1 MHIITIGIN
10 YKTAPIEVRE
20 KVAFAPNEL
29 QEAMCSL
36 KYEKSILENIIVST
50 CNRTEIYAV
59 VDQIHTGKYYLKRF
73 LLKRFGLTDEE
84 LSPYLIIKT
93 GNDAINHLFT
103 VTSGLDSMIIGETQ
117 ILGQVKDS
125 YLLAQENKGIGTI
138 FNHLFK
144 QAITFA
150 KKVHSETGIGENAV
164 SVSYAAVELSKKI
177 FSNLKGCNILI
188 VGAGKMSNLALQN
201 IYSQGVGKVTVI
213 NRTIETAVKL
223 ASQFNGSGKGL
234 DSLEDA
240 LKEADIVISSTGS
253 KDYVITE
260 NMIQRIEKARKGKPL
275 FLVDIAVPRDI
286 EPSIHNFDSVF
297 LYDIDDLQGIVA
309 ENLAVREREAV
320 KIKQSIAEEIN
331 DFQSWLSL
339 LGVVPVI
346 SALREKALDIQADT
360 MCSLERKLSHLSER
374 DLKIIQKHTKSI
386 VNQLLRD
393 PIMKAKEMGA
403 SKQSEAQIALFKE
416 IFNLDE
422 ILQEA
427 NNEKKLQASNEA
439 DTIHVKKQKLGYL

>member
-20 KVAFAPNEL
+20 KVAFAPSEL
-29 QEAMCSL
+29 QDAMCSL
-36 KYEKSILENIIVST
+36 KNEKSILENIIVST

-59 VDQIHTGKYYLKRF
+59 VDQVHTGQYYMKRF
-73 LLKRFGLTDEE
+73 LLQRFGLKDEE

-103 VTSGLDSMIIGETQ
+103 VASGLDSMVIGETQ

-125 YLLAQENKGIGTI
+125 YLLAQENHVIGTI
-138 FNHLFK
+138 FNQLFK

-177 FSNLKGCNILI
+177 FSNLKGCNVLI

-201 IYSQGVGKVTVI
+201 LYSQGVGKVTVI
-213 NRTIETAVKL
+213 NRTMENAIKL
-223 ASQFNGSGKGL
+223 ADQFNGIGKGL
-234 DSLEDA
+234 DSLEDS

-253 KDYVITE
+253 KEYVITE
-260 NMIQRIEKARKGKPL
+260 KMIHKIEKYRKGKPL

-286 EPSIHNFDSVF
+286 EPSIHNINSAF

-309 ENLAVREREAV
+309 ENLAEREREAV
-320 KIKQSIAEEIN
+320 KIKQAIVEEIDN
-331 DFQSWLSL
+331 FQSWLSL

-360 MCSLERKLSHLSER
+360 MSSLERKLPHLSER

-393 PIMKAKEMGA
+393 PIMKAKEMGT

-422 ILQEA
+422 ILQDS
-427 NNEKKLQASNEA
+427 NSEKHMQTKQETEMIS
-439 DTIHVKKQKLGYL
+439 VKQKLGYL

>member
-10 YKTAPIEVRE
+10 HKTAPIEVRE
-20 KVAFAPNEL
+20 KVAFAPSEL
-29 QEAMCSL
+29 DVAMCSL
-36 KYEKSILENIIVST
+36 KKEKSILENIIVST

-59 VDQIHTGKYYLKRF
+59 VDQIHTGQYYMKRF
-73 LLKRFGLTDEE
+73 LLQRFGLRDEE

-93 GNDAINHLFT
+93 GNEAINHLFT
-103 VTSGLDSMIIGETQ
+103 VTSGLDSMVIGETQ
-117 ILGQVKDS
+117 ILGQVKES
-125 YLLAQENKGIGTI
+125 FLLSQENHVTGTI
-138 FNHLFK
+138 FNQLFK

-177 FSNLKGCNILI
+177 FSNLKGCNVLI

-201 IYSQGVGKVTVI
+201 LYSQGVGKVTVI
-213 NRTIETAVKL
+213 NRTTENAVKL
-223 ASQFNGSGKGL
+223 ASQFNGVGKGL
-234 DSLEDA
+234 ESLEDC

-253 KDYVITE
+253 KEYVITE
-260 NMIQRIEKARKGKPL
+260 KMIQRIEKKRKGKAL

-286 EPSIHNFDSVF
+286 EPTIHNIDSTF

-309 ENLAVREREAV
+309 ENLAVREREAM
-320 KIKQSIAEEIN
+320 KIKKSINEEIE
-331 DFQSWLSL
+331 DFQTWLSL

-360 MCSLERKLSHLSER
+360 MTSLERKLPHLSER

-393 PIMKAKEMGA
+393 PIMKAKEMGS
-403 SKQSEAQIALFKE
+403 SKQSEAQIKLFKE

-422 ILQEA
+422 MLQET
-427 NNEKKLQASNEA
+427 NDEKQLQTNENA
-439 DTIHVKKQKLGYL
+439 DMIPAKQKLGYL

>member
-1 MHIITIGIN
+1 MHIITIGLN

-20 KVAFAPNEL
+20 KVAFAPSEL
-29 QEAMCSL
+29 AEAMCSL
-36 KYEKSILENIIVST
+36 KNEKSILENIIVST

-59 VDQIHTGKYYLKRF
+59 VDQIHTGQYYMKRF
-73 LLKRFGLTDEE
+73 LLQKFGLKDEE

-93 GNDAINHLFT
+93 GNEAIEHLFT
-103 VTSGLDSMIIGETQ
+103 VSSGLDSMVIGETQ

-125 YLLAQENKGIGTI
+125 YLLAQEDHVIGTI
-138 FNHLFK
+138 FNQLFK

-177 FSNLKGCNILI
+177 FSNLKGCNVLI

-201 IYSQGVGKVTVI
+201 LYSQGVGKVTVI
-213 NRTIETAVKL
+213 NRTTENAVKL
-223 ASQFNGSGKGL
+223 ASQFNGVGKGL
-234 DSLEDA
+234 ESLEDS

-253 KDYVITE
+253 KEYVITE
-260 NMIQRIEKARKGKPL
+260 KMIQRIEKARKGKPL

-286 EPSIHNFDSVF
+286 EPSIHNISSAF

-309 ENLAVREREAV
+309 ENLAEREREAV
-320 KIKQSIAEEIN
+320 KIKQSITEEIDN
-331 DFQSWLSL
+331 FQSWLSL

-346 SALREKALDIQADT
+346 SALREKALDIQSDT
-360 MCSLERKLSHLSER
+360 MTSLERKLPHLSER
-374 DLKIIQKHTKSI
+374 DLKVIQKHTKSI

-393 PIMKAKEMGA
+393 PIMKAKEMGS

-422 ILQEA
+422 LL
-427 NNEKKLQASNEA
+427 NESNEEKHMQTA
-439 DTIHVKKQKLGYL
+439 KEKDTLRVKQELGYL

>member
-1 MHIITIGIN
+1 MHIITIGLN

-20 KVAFAPNEL
+20 KVAFAPSEL
-29 QEAMCSL
+29 AEAMCSL
-36 KYEKSILENIIVST
+36 KNEKSILENIIVST

-59 VDQIHTGKYYLKRF
+59 VDQIHTGQYYMKRF
-73 LLKRFGLTDEE
+73 LLQRFGLKDEE
-84 LSPYLIIKT
+84 LSPYLTIKT
-93 GNDAINHLFT
+93 GNDAIEHLFT
-103 VTSGLDSMIIGETQ
+103 VSSGLDSMVIGETQ

-125 YLLAQENKGIGTI
+125 YLLAQEDHVIGTI
-138 FNHLFK
+138 FNQLFK

-177 FSNLKGCNILI
+177 FSNLKGCNVLI

-201 IYSQGVGKVTVI
+201 LYSQGVGKVTVI
-213 NRTIETAVKL
+213 NRTPENAVKL
-223 ASQFNGSGKGL
+223 ASQFNGVGKGL
-234 DSLEDA
+234 ESLEDS

-253 KDYVITE
+253 KEYVITE
-260 NMIQRIEKARKGKPL
+260 KMIQRIEKARKGKPL

-286 EPSIHNFDSVF
+286 EPSIHNISSAF

-309 ENLAVREREAV
+309 ENLAEREREAV
-320 KIKQSIAEEIN
+320 KIKQSIVEEIDN
-331 DFQSWLSL
+331 FQSWLSL

-346 SALREKALDIQADT
+346 SALREKALDIQSDT
-360 MCSLERKLSHLSER
+360 MTSLERKLPHLSER
-374 DLKIIQKHTKSI
+374 DLKVIQKHTKSI

-393 PIMKAKEMGA
+393 PIMKAKEMGS

-416 IFNLDE
+416 IFKLDE
-422 ILQEA
+422 LL
-427 NNEKKLQASNEA
+427 NESNEETLMQTA
-439 DTIHVKKQKLGYL
+439 KEKDTLRVKQELGYL

>member
-1 MHIITIGIN
+1 MHIITMGIN

-73 LLKRFGLTDEE
+73 LLKRFDLTDEE

-103 VTSGLDSMIIGETQ
+103 VTSGLDSMVIGETQ

-138 FNHLFK
+138 FNQLFK
-144 QAITFA
+144 QSITFA

-177 FSNLKGCNILI
+177 FSNLKGCNVLI

-201 IYSQGVGKVTVI
+201 LYSQGVGKVTVI
-213 NRTIETAVKL
+213 NRTVETAVKL
-223 ASQFNGSGKGL
+223 ASQFNGIGKGL
-234 DSLEDA
+234 DSLEGA

-253 KDYVITE
+253 KEYVITE
-260 NMIQRIEKARKGKPL
+260 KMIKRIEKARKGKPL

-360 MCSLERKLSHLSER
+360 MCSLERKLPHLSER

-427 NNEKKLQASNEA
+427 DKVKQVQTNNESE
-439 DTIHVKKQKLGYL
+439 TIHVKQKLGYL

>member
-1 MHIITIGIN
+1 MHIITIGLN

-20 KVAFAPNEL
+20 KVAFAPSEL
-29 QEAMCSL
+29 AEAMCSL
-36 KYEKSILENIIVST
+36 KNEKSILENIIVST

-59 VDQIHTGKYYLKRF
+59 VDQIHTGQYYMKRF
-73 LLKRFGLTDEE
+73 LLQRFGLKDEE

-93 GNDAINHLFT
+93 GNDAIDHLFT
-103 VTSGLDSMIIGETQ
+103 VSSGLDSMVIGETQ

-125 YLLAQENKGIGTI
+125 YLLAQEDHVIGTI
-138 FNHLFK
+138 FNQLFK

-177 FSNLKGCNILI
+177 FSNLKGCNVLI

-201 IYSQGVGKVTVI
+201 LYSQGVGKVTVI
-213 NRTIETAVKL
+213 NRTPENAVKL
-223 ASQFNGSGKGL
+223 ASQFNGVGKGL
-234 DSLEDA
+234 DSLENS

-253 KDYVITE
+253 KEYVITE
-260 NMIQRIEKARKGKPL
+260 KMIQRIEKSRKGKPL

-286 EPSIHNFDSVF
+286 EPSIHNISSAF

-309 ENLAVREREAV
+309 ENLAEREKEAV
-320 KIKQSIAEEIN
+320 KIKQSIADEI
-331 DFQSWLSL
+331 DQFQSWLSM

-346 SALREKALDIQADT
+346 SALREKALDIQSDT
-360 MCSLERKLSHLSER
+360 MTSLERKLPHLSER
-374 DLKIIQKHTKSI
+374 DLKVIQKHTKSI

-393 PIMKAKEMGA
+393 PIMKAKEMG
-403 SKQSEAQIALFKE
+403 STKQSEAQIALFKE

-422 ILQEA
+422 LL
-427 NNEKKLQASNEA
+427 NESNEEKLMQTA
-439 DTIHVKKQKLGYL
+439 KEKDTLRVKQELGYL